1 MDEQLSKAEI
11 RKDALQDGV
20 QAATHAVGEVATIV
34 TAAVGEV
41 AKAVGGFATELF
53 EIRDSV
59 RRATEQSGQSG
70 QEGQAEPGDTHVSV
84 EVVPGP
90 DAEPTADSP
99 APTSPPPTPG
109 VEDEPVV
116 D

>member
-70 QEGQAEPGDTHVSV
+70 QSGSGDTHVSV

-99 APTSPPPTPG
+99 APTSPTPAPG